1 MRPDKPPRCLP
12 LLVLSATRHGTHRHG
27 QGTVTAGKRL
37 TERGTIVLIN
47 RPHFS
52 KTPEPLSST
61 SKLWDSLRTSFD
73 GFSNLPG
80 QP

>member
-1 MRPDKPPRCLP
+1 M

-37 TERGTIVLIN
+37 TERGTIVLLN